1 MDIEYAAKELMRKRG
16 WTQATLAK
24 AIGIH
29 PVTLCRLL
37 SAPKRRQSAYDKL
50 MNFLMSNDEQ
60 KFTAAPNTPTEPAEV
75 SHELA

>member
-1 MDIEYAAKELMRKRG
+1 MNIEYAAKELMRQRG

-50 MNFLMSNDEQ
+50 LNFLVRNEEQ
-60 KFTAAPNTPTEPAEV
+60 ITAVPSTPTEPEEAR
-75 SHELA
+75 HDG